1 MSETETKTRKPKERP
16 SRRRLINPM
25 HGDEFVIRSSRFSD
39 EYVITLRPDLILLR
53 PKGSRRGGKAEVA
66 VYPGVIYLRA
76 LQERIASE
84 AAARRPRKRSS
95 SRSRR

>member
-1 MSETETKTRKPKERP
+1 MSETRERKQRKPKERP
-16 SRRRLINPM
+16 SRRRIINPI
-25 HGDEFVIRSSRFSD
+25 HGDEFVVCSSRFD
-39 EYVITLRPDLILLR
+39 DAYVLTLRPDLLLMR

-66 VYPGVIYLRA
+66 IYPGVVYMRA

-84 AAARRPRKRSS
+84 RAPRR